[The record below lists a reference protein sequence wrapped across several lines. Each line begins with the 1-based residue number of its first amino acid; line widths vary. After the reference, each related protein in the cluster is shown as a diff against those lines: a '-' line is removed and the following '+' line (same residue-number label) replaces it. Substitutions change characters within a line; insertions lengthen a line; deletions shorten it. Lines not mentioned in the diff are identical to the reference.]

1 MLKTRLKIA
10 GLALAA
16 LTLLTLT
23 AFADRGFG
31 EDDPFAPPKLTI
43 SVEPLAD
50 PLVAGETVE
59 FAVTYHVPAGT
70 HLTDYFRT
78 VLISSEPPLDFGEA
92 VWPTGI
98 REGDESI
105 WRGDVEVR
113 SRVTLPNAAGSL
125 KLSIEAEYQICQ
137 EGEVEMCFPPTAA
150 LAEPE
155 FAIQP
160 AGTNFDQEAAA
171 TAEKATATAT
181 AEEVKSPEG
190 KGLAGKLEAALN
202 RGSWLAFLL
211 VFLGG
216 VLTSFTPCVYPMI
229 PITISFIGGSA
240 KGNPLKGFILAV
252 WFVLGI
258 ALMYSTL
265 GVLAAATGGAF
276 GQATQTPIFAGIVAT
291 IIGIMGLSMAGLFDI
306 QVPSGLT
313 SRMGGAK
320 TGFLGPILMGMAMGL
335 IAAPCVGPVL
345 IVLLTWVAQTGS
357 LFMGFWLLFTFAAG
371 LGMLFLALGTF
382 SGLLTALPGAGGW
395 MDQVKHFF
403 ALVLFALALF
413 FLKPYLPGWMLT
425 LALGLA
431 LVFSLSAWGALK
443 PLREEAGARE
453 GMGKGLGRLLWILG
467 VVLAILGGIQGFA
480 PGLLPAGG
488 PAASITETALH
499 EPEWIWNEEAG
510 FAQAAAEGK
519 PVMMD
524 FWAEWCV
531 ACNELDHFTYS
542 QSEVLALAEEFVP
555 IKMDL
560 TKNSDANK
568 SILGKYEVFGMPTV
582 IFFDSSGKELER
594 FSVFISAEDMLPYM
608 RRALAAK

>member
-1 MLKTRLKIA
+1 MRKLNSFHHSLT
-10 GLALAA
+10 LALLAILA
-16 LTLLTLT
+16 LSPGALQADD
-23 AFADRGFG
+23 AFGTG
-31 EDDPFAPPKLTI
+31 DPFAPPELKV
-43 SVEPLAD
+43 SVEALAD

-59 FAVTYHVPAGT
+59 FAVTYHIPDGT
-70 HLTDYFRT
+70 HLTEYFRT
-78 VLISSEPPLDFGEA
+78 VLIKSEPAAEFGDA
-92 VWPTGI
+92 IWPEGI
-98 REGDESI
+98 VEDEEHI

-113 SRVTLPNAAGSL
+113 SRVTLPAAGSFQL
-125 KLSIEAEYQICQ
+125 NIEAEYQICQ
-137 EGEVEMCFPPTAA
+137 EGEVEMCFPPTTA
-150 LAEPE
+150 LAT
-155 FAIQP
+155 AVYTIQP
-160 AGTNFDQEAAA
+160 AGTAYDQEAAA
-171 TAEKATATAT
+171 QASGTNEKVEAAEA
-181 AEEVKSPEG
+181 

-202 RGSWLAFLL
+202 RGSWVAFLL

-240 KGNPLKGFILAV
+240 KGNPLKGFVLAV

-258 ALMYSTL
+258 AIMYSSL
-265 GVLAAATGGAF
+265 GLLAAATGGAF
-276 GQATQTPIFAGIVAT
+276 GQATQTPIFAGIVAV
-291 IIGIMGLSMAGLFDI
+291 IIGAMGLSMAGLFDI
-306 QVPSGLT
+306 QIPSGLT
-313 SRMGGAK
+313 SKMGGAK

-357 LFMGFWLLFTFAAG
+357 LFMGFWLLFTFAVG

-403 ALVLFALALF
+403 ALVLFALALY

-443 PLREEAGARE
+443 PLGEDAGAKE
-453 GMGKGLGRLLWILG
+453 GMGKGLSRLLWILG
-467 VVLAILGGIQGFA
+467 VVLAILGGIKGFA
-480 PGLLPAGG
+480 PGLLPSGG
-488 PAASITETALH
+488 GSSAVETAEAH
-499 EPEWIWNEEAG
+499 QEPLWIWDETAG

-531 ACNELDHFTYS
+531 ACNELDHFTYN
-542 QSEVLALAEEFVP
+542 QPQILDLAEDLVS
-555 IKMDL
+555 IKMDM
-560 TKNSDANK
+560 TKNSAENK
-568 SILGKYEVFGMPTV
+568 AILNKYEVFGMPTV
-582 IFFDSSGKELER
+582 IFFDSTGKELER
-594 FSVFISAEDMLPYM
+594 FSGFISADDMAPYM
-608 RRALAAK
+608 QRALATK